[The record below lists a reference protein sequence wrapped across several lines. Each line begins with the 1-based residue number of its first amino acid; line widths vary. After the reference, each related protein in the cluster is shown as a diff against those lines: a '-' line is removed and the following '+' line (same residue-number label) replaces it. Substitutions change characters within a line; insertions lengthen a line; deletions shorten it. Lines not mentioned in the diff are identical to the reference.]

1 MAARKKPGKAMTA
14 RAHAPRTIQQRHVA
28 TFLAVLEATGHVT
41 RAAAEAGFARQR
53 FYELRDVD
61 QEFAEAWEVAQER
74 GEAVIEA
81 EVRRRAIEG
90 IERPVLHQGQIVN
103 VWIGPDGRLLA
114 DGEEKTV
121 EGARLSP
128 LVLREY
134 SDRLLELLAKAHNPA
149 YRDRGGDGGIHF
161 GDGAKVV
168 LLPGTSSSLDEW
180 AALVRQ
186 FGAQGEPT

>member
-1 MAARKKPGKAMTA
+1 MAARKKPNKAMAA
-14 RAHAPRTIQQRHVA
+14 RPHAPRTIQQRHVA

-53 FYELRDVD
+53 FYELRDTD
-61 QEFAEAWEVAQER
+61 AEFAEAWEVAQER

-114 DGEEKTV
+114 DGEEKQV
-121 EGARLSP
+121 KGAKLSP
-128 LVLREY
+128 LVMREY

-149 YRDRGGDGGIHF
+149 YRERGSDGGIHF

-168 LLPGTSSSLDEW
+168 LLPGTAGSIAEW
-180 AALVRQ
+180 NALVSQ
-186 FGAQGEPT
+186 HDPQGEPG